1 MNLIPIQGTSVP
13 CEHVFSASKE
23 MTTSRRNCLSGRTM
37 EAMQILKFQAK
48 SKRVLSFTEGLGE
61 DEELADLEERENY
74 KNGRK
79 WCEGGSRGWG
89 GADEGG
95 GREQRARGG
104 DEKEVGAKS
113 KGWEP

>member
-13 CEHVFSASKE
+13 CERVFSASKE

-61 DEELADLEERENY
+61 DEELADLEEREEVAPMEDLWSML
-74 KNGRK
+74 GQM
-79 WCEGGSRGWG
+79 EGGQ
-89 GADEGG
+89 E
-95 GREQRARGG
+95 
-104 DEKEVGAKS
+104 
-113 KGWEP
+113 